1 MLTQENKSLYNRY
14 NIIKMKES
22 RERFI
27 GFSVSNFLSFKSP
40 QTMSMMASKVAR
52 HKEHILNGNG
62 KKILKTGLIYGAN
75 AGGKSNFIKA
85 IDFSRDIIL
94 DGLEEVDLNRKYFR
108 INKEGYRQ
116 PGVFEYR
123 LITQS
128 KKEYSYGIAI
138 SYAAKEIISEWLVR
152 IEKNGSET
160 CIFNRDIDESGE
172 NFTFSEVTH
181 KNEAEKIKW
190 EIFLDVFGKN
200 ISPAMKK
207 KSILSDVAERSNEKS
222 GVLKEIMDVYEW
234 FQSIIIL
241 FPTSQYSGLNQLVE
255 KEEVR
260 KFFSGILK
268 YFDTGIESVESK
280 QGEMNF
286 DRIFE
291 GIPKEHAEK
300 LKIRISNDIENDPVM
315 FKVNNQVYS
324 LRKDEEGNI
333 ITTKMMQ
340 NHGNPQELF
349 EYSDESD
356 GTQRLFDLIPL
367 FYEHQNNRVIFIDEI
382 DRSLHTN
389 LTRRFLELFYSLT
402 EKSDCQII
410 ATTHDSNLLDLD
422 LVRQDE
428 IWFIKRL
435 EDHSSKMYSLNRY
448 KERYDKKIDKE
459 YLLGRYDAIPIFDEE
474 ILEDMND

>member
-22 RERFI
+22 REMFI

>member
-1 MLTQENKSLYNRY
+1 M
-14 NIIKMKES
+14 
-22 RERFI
+22 FI

-300 LKIRISNDIENDPVM
+300 LKIRISNDIENGPVM

>member
-1 MLTQENKSLYNRY
+1 
-14 NIIKMKES
+14 MKES
-22 RERFI
+22 REMFI

-474 ILEDMND
+474 IFEDMND

>member
-1 MLTQENKSLYNRY
+1 
-14 NIIKMKES
+14 MKES
-22 RERFI
+22 REMFI

-138 SYAAKEIISEWLVR
+138 SYAAKEIISEWLLR

>member
-1 MLTQENKSLYNRY
+1 M
-14 NIIKMKES
+14 
-22 RERFI
+22 FI

-333 ITTKMMQ
+333 ITTK
-340 NHGNPQELF
+340 
-349 EYSDESD
+349 
-356 GTQRLFDLIPL
+356 
-367 FYEHQNNRVIFIDEI
+367 
-382 DRSLHTN
+382 
-389 LTRRFLELFYSLT
+389 
-402 EKSDCQII
+402 
-410 ATTHDSNLLDLD
+410 
-422 LVRQDE
+422 
-428 IWFIKRL
+428 
-435 EDHSSKMYSLNRY
+435 
-448 KERYDKKIDKE
+448 
-459 YLLGRYDAIPIFDEE
+459 
-474 ILEDMND
+474 

>member
-1 MLTQENKSLYNRY
+1 M
-14 NIIKMKES
+14 
-22 RERFI
+22 FI
-27 GFSVSNFLSFKSP
+27 GFSVSNFLSFKNP

>member
-1 MLTQENKSLYNRY
+1 M
-14 NIIKMKES
+14 
-22 RERFI
+22 FI
-27 GFSVSNFLSFKSP
+27 GFSVSNFLSFKNP

-52 HKEHILNGNG
+52 HKEHILSGNG
-62 KKILKTGLIYGAN
+62 KRVLKTGLIYGAN

-94 DGLEEVDLNRKYFR
+94 GGLEEVDLNRKYFR
-108 INKEGYRQ
+108 ISKDGYKQ

-128 KKEYSYGIAI
+128 GKEYSYGIAI
-138 SYAAKEIISEWLVR
+138 SYATKEILSEWLVR
-152 IEKNGSET
+152 IEKSGVET
-160 CIFNRDIDESGE
+160 YIFNRDTDENGV
-172 NFTFSEVTH
+172 NFTLSEI
-181 KNEAEKIKW
+181 KPKSEAERIKW
-190 EIFLDVFGKN
+190 EIFLDVFGQN
-200 ISPAMKK
+200 ISPSMKK
-207 KSILSDVAERSNEKS
+207 KSVLSDVAERSNENR
-222 GVLKEIMDVYEW
+222 GVLREIRYVYEW

-255 KEEVR
+255 KEDVR
-260 KFFSGILK
+260 KFFSHILK

-280 QGEMNF
+280 QGEMEF

-300 LKIRISNDIENDPVM
+300 LKTRISNDIEDDSVI

-324 LRKDEEGNI
+324 LKKDEEGNI

-340 NHGNPQELF
+340 NHGNAQELF
-349 EYSDESD
+349 EYADESD

-367 FYEHQNNRVIFIDEI
+367 FLEHQGNRVIFVDEI

-389 LTRRFLELFYSLT
+389 LTRKFLQLFYTLT
-402 EKSDCQII
+402 EDADCQII

-435 EDHSSKMYSLNRY
+435 EDHSSQIYSLNRY

-459 YLLGRYDAIPIFDEE
+459 YLLGRYDAVPVFDEE
-474 ILEDMND
+474 ILEDIND

>member
-1 MLTQENKSLYNRY
+1 M
-14 NIIKMKES
+14 
-22 RERFI
+22 FI

-459 YLLGRYDAIPIFDEE
+459 YLLGRYDAIAIFDKE

>member
-1 MLTQENKSLYNRY
+1 
-14 NIIKMKES
+14 MKES
-22 RERFI
+22 REMFI
-27 GFSVSNFLSFKSP
+27 GFSVSNFLSFKSS

-128 KKEYSYGIAI
+128 KKEYSYGVAI

>member
-1 MLTQENKSLYNRY
+1 M
-14 NIIKMKES
+14 
-22 RERFI
+22 FI
-27 GFSVSNFLSFKSP
+27 GFSVSNFLSFKDP

-62 KKILKTGLIYGAN
+62 KKVLKTGLIYGAN

-108 INKEGYRQ
+108 ISKDGYKQ

-128 KKEYSYGIAI
+128 RKEYSYGIAI
-138 SYAAKEIISEWLVR
+138 SYATKEILSEWLVR
-152 IEKNGSET
+152 IEKSGAET
-160 CIFNRDIDESGE
+160 CIFNRDTDENGV
-172 NFTFSEVTH
+172 NFTFSEVRPRS
-181 KNEAEKIKW
+181 EAERIKW
-190 EIFLDVFGKN
+190 EIYLDVFGKN
-200 ISPAMKK
+200 ISPSMKK
-207 KSILSDVAERSNEKS
+207 KSILSDVAERSNENR
-222 GVLKEIMDVYEW
+222 GVLREIRDVYEW

-280 QGEMNF
+280 LGEMEF

-300 LKIRISNDIENDPVM
+300 LKIRISNDIEDDSVM

-340 NHGNPQELF
+340 NHGNAQELF
-349 EYSDESD
+349 EYADESD

-367 FYEHQNNRVIFIDEI
+367 FFEHQGNRVIFIDEI

-389 LTRRFLELFYSLT
+389 LTRKFLELFYTLT
-402 EKSDCQII
+402 EEADCQII

-435 EDHSSKMYSLNRY
+435 KDHSSQIYSLNRY
-448 KERYDKKIDKE
+448 KER
-459 YLLGRYDAIPIFDEE
+459 
-474 ILEDMND
+474 

>member
-1 MLTQENKSLYNRY
+1 
-14 NIIKMKES
+14 MKES
-22 RERFI
+22 REMFI

-300 LKIRISNDIENDPVM
+300 LKIRISNDIENDQVM

>member
-1 MLTQENKSLYNRY
+1 M
-14 NIIKMKES
+14 
-22 RERFI
+22 FI

-448 KERYDKKIDKE
+448 KERYDKK
-459 YLLGRYDAIPIFDEE
+459 
-474 ILEDMND
+474 N

>member
-1 MLTQENKSLYNRY
+1 
-14 NIIKMKES
+14 MKES
-22 RERFI
+22 REMFI

-260 KFFSGILK
+260 QFFSGILK

>member
-1 MLTQENKSLYNRY
+1 
-14 NIIKMKES
+14 MKES
-22 RERFI
+22 REMFI

-241 FPTSQYSGLNQLVE
+241 FPTSQYSGLTQLVE

>member
-1 MLTQENKSLYNRY
+1 M
-14 NIIKMKES
+14 
-22 RERFI
+22 FI

-448 KERYDKKIDKE
+448 KERYDKNFI
-459 YLLGRYDAIPIFDEE
+459 
-474 ILEDMND
+474 

>member
-1 MLTQENKSLYNRY
+1 M
-14 NIIKMKES
+14 
-22 RERFI
+22 FI
-27 GFSVSNFLSFKSP
+27 GFSVSNFLSFKNP

-52 HKEHILNGNG
+52 HKEHILSGNG
-62 KKILKTGLIYGAN
+62 KRVLKTGLIYGAN

-94 DGLEEVDLNRKYFR
+94 GGLEEVDLNRKYFR
-108 INKEGYRQ
+108 ISKDGYKQ

-128 KKEYSYGIAI
+128 GKEYSYGIAI
-138 SYAAKEIISEWLVR
+138 SYATKEILSEWLVR
-152 IEKNGSET
+152 IEKSGVET
-160 CIFNRDIDESGE
+160 YIFNRDTDENGV
-172 NFTFSEVTH
+172 NFTLSEI
-181 KNEAEKIKW
+181 KPKSEAERIKW
-190 EIFLDVFGKN
+190 EIFLDVFGQN
-200 ISPAMKK
+200 ISPSMKK
-207 KSILSDVAERSNEKS
+207 KSVLSDVAERSNENR
-222 GVLKEIMDVYEW
+222 GVLREIRDVYEW

-241 FPTSQYSGLNQLVE
+241 LPTSQYSGLNQLVE
-255 KEEVR
+255 KEDVR
-260 KFFSGILK
+260 KFFSHILK

-280 QGEMNF
+280 QGEMEF

-300 LKIRISNDIENDPVM
+300 LKTRISNDIEDDSVI

-324 LRKDEEGNI
+324 LKKDEEGNI

-340 NHGNPQELF
+340 NHGNAQELF
-349 EYSDESD
+349 EYADESD

-367 FYEHQNNRVIFIDEI
+367 FLEHQGNRVIFVDEI

-389 LTRRFLELFYSLT
+389 LTRKFLQLFYTLT
-402 EKSDCQII
+402 EDADCQII

-435 EDHSSKMYSLNRY
+435 EDHSSQIYSLNRY

-459 YLLGRYDAIPIFDEE
+459 YLLGRYDAVPVFDEE
-474 ILEDMND
+474 ILEDIND

>member
-1 MLTQENKSLYNRY
+1 M
-14 NIIKMKES
+14 
-22 RERFI
+22 FI

-75 AGGKSNFIKA
+75 AGGTSNFIKA

>member
-1 MLTQENKSLYNRY
+1 M
-14 NIIKMKES
+14 
-22 RERFI
+22 
-27 GFSVSNFLSFKSP
+27 
-40 QTMSMMASKVAR
+40 
-52 HKEHILNGNG
+52 
-62 KKILKTGLIYGAN
+62 
-75 AGGKSNFIKA
+75 
-85 IDFSRDIIL
+85 
-94 DGLEEVDLNRKYFR
+94 
-108 INKEGYRQ
+108 
-116 PGVFEYR
+116 
-123 LITQS
+123 
-128 KKEYSYGIAI
+128 
-138 SYAAKEIISEWLVR
+138 
-152 IEKNGSET
+152 
-160 CIFNRDIDESGE
+160 
-172 NFTFSEVTH
+172 TH

-428 IWFIKRL
+428 IWFIKIIAL
-435 EDHSSKMYSLNRY
+435 KCIH
-448 KERYDKKIDKE
+448 
-459 YLLGRYDAIPIFDEE
+459 
-474 ILEDMND
+474 

>member
-1 MLTQENKSLYNRY
+1 
-14 NIIKMKES
+14 
-22 RERFI
+22 
-27 GFSVSNFLSFKSP
+27 
-40 QTMSMMASKVAR
+40 MMASKVAR